1 MRRIRTTV
9 TSNGATLYTMTH
21 YNKIHTFHEIRN
33 ENGANIRWKGE
44 LKPLRNIPID
54 KKHYYYYEGF

>member
-9 TSNGATLYTMTH
+9 TSNGATLYTMTN

-44 LKPLRNIPID
+44 LKPSRNTPKD
-54 KKHYYYYEGF
+54 KKHYYERF